1 MSVHKSKGLEFP
13 VVIVAGLSKPF
24 NRMAARAPLAA
35 DGVLGVGAKLEEG
48 GFRKETIY
56 KRAIAARAAAKDLAE
71 EMRVLYV
78 AMTRARDRL
87 ILLAALPNTA
97 RAVREAAL
105 PLSPARAAAA
115 NSFLDWVL
123 GAVLQTQD
131 GDILRKRFGLPWK
144 RTQPGGWMQVSVR
157 PAVGTALLDGRM
169 QRGEYERFARMA
181 RAEGGGAEFGALFTR
196 RYAHAAD
203 TVIPSRVTVTGLAG
217 HEITMAEAPGF
228 AEKDARFGA
237 AARGTAVHALLRAIP
252 LRPYA
257 QEEVAGEIVRLR
269 EEGVLCAEEA
279 ESIRPAHIAAFFAS
293 PLGGRLLASATVRRE
308 LEFNY
313 RVSARHLLGADT
325 DEPILLQGV
334 IDCCF
339 LEEGAWVLLDYKT
352 DFVPP
357 GTTPEEAA
365 AKHARQLTL
374 YAEALAALTATPVRE
389 AYICLLGID
398 ENVRLL

>member
-1 MSVHKSKGLEFP
+1 MKHNVLNIREFAFHA
-13 VVIVAGLSKPF
+13 VMNLVG
-24 NRMAARAPLAA
+24 NRMTLCQWL
-35 DGVLGVGAKLEEG
+35 V
-48 GFRKETIY
+48 TIY
-56 KRAIAARAAAKDLAE
+56 LNLQINIDFIAKHSGTKLS
-71 EMRVLYV
+71 
-78 AMTRARDRL
+78 L
-87 ILLAALPNTA
+87 IH
-97 RAVREAAL
+97 
-105 PLSPARAAAA
+105 
-115 NSFLDWVL
+115 
-123 GAVLQTQD
+123 
-131 GDILRKRFGLPWK
+131 IL
-144 RTQPGGWMQVSVR
+144 
-157 PAVGTALLDGRM
+157 
-169 QRGEYERFARMA
+169 
-181 RAEGGGAEFGALFTR
+181 
-196 RYAHAAD
+196 
-203 TVIPSRVTVTGLAG
+203 
-217 HEITMAEAPGF
+217 
-228 AEKDARFGA
+228 
-237 AARGTAVHALLRAIP
+237 HALLSAIP

-269 EEGVLCAEEA
+269 EEGVLCAAEA

-293 PLGGRLLASATVRRE
+293 PLGRRLLASETVRRE

-389 AYICLLGID
+389 AYICLLGIG